1 MLWHSLRHNDRTFD
15 RRVIARLATMKTP
28 RREGY
33 PIVILG
39 GVAMGVLL
47 KALSIIGRP
56 GWSEWWELMR

>member
-1 MLWHSLRHNDRTFD
+1 
-15 RRVIARLATMKTP
+15 MKTP

-39 GVAMGVLL
+39 GVVMGVLL
-47 KALSIIGRP
+47 KALSIVWRP

>member
-1 MLWHSLRHNDRTFD
+1 
-15 RRVIARLATMKTP
+15 VIARLATMKTP

-47 KALSIIGRP
+47 KALSIIGRRA
-56 GWSEWWELMR
+56 WSEWWELMR